1 MKHAKRK
8 LSCDSGVAAIE
19 FALLAPAAILL
30 IVLVLEISMMFLAQS
45 ALDKGAAAG
54 ARMLRTGQ
62 VQLSG
67 MDINTLFR
75 EKTCGVGSRRLKWLN
90 CSADL
95 QVFAEPFADL
105 RDVVV
110 PEFEEGGAGMAVA
123 GDPGD
128 FMVVRLY
135 YPWRFLTPP
144 VSRLVAASGGSVI
157 LSAGAAFRVEN
168 YNE

>member
-1 MKHAKRK
+1 MKHATRR

-30 IVLVLEISMMFLAQS
+30 IVLVIEISMMFLAQS

-75 EKTCGVGSRRLKWLN
+75 EKTCGVGTQRLEWLN
-90 CSADL
+90 CDADL

-105 RDVVV
+105 SDVVV
-110 PEFEEGGAGMAVA
+110 PEFEQGGSGMAVA

>member
-30 IVLVLEISMMFLAQS
+30 IVLVIEISMMFLAQS

-90 CSADL
+90 CNADL

>member
-1 MKHAKRK
+1 MKHGTRRF
-8 LSCDSGVAAIE
+8 SCDSGVAAIE

-30 IVLVLEISMMFLAQS
+30 IVLVIEISMMFLAQS

-54 ARMLRTGQ
+54 SRMLRTGQ
-62 VQLSG
+62 VQMNG
-67 MDINTLFR
+67 MDINTVFS
-75 EKTCGVGSRRLKWLN
+75 EQTCGVGTNRIAWLN
-90 CSADL
+90 CDADL

-105 RDVVV
+105 SDVAV
-110 PEFEEGGAGMAVA
+110 PEFEEGGSGLAVA

-128 FMVVRLY
+128 YMVVRLY

-144 VSRLVAASGGSVI
+144 ISRLVAASGGRVV

>member
-1 MKHAKRK
+1 MKRGERR

-30 IVLVLEISMMFLAQS
+30 IVLVIEISMMFLAQS

-62 VQLSG
+62 VQMGGL
-67 MDINTLFR
+67 DIAAVFR
-75 EKTCGVGSRRLKWLN
+75 EKTCGVGNNRLAWLN
-90 CSADL
+90 CDADL
-95 QVFAEPFADL
+95 QVYAEPVADL
-105 RDVVV
+105 SDVVI
-110 PEFEEGGAGMAVA
+110 PEF
-123 GDPGD
+123 DPGSSG
-128 FMVVRLY
+128 FATAGGPGEYMQVRLY

-157 LSAGAAFRVEN
+157 LSASAAFRVES